1 MNGNVNGIVNGNV
14 NGNVNVNVNVHKLE
28 EALDEFDTRYLES
41 YQQITAKM
49 ALLALG
55 APPPPLLLL
64 PLLLGLLLPHSS
76 PRVLPSLPHQQ
87 PQQPMRLLSPLMAL
101 KDLDDRSLLLLM
113 SGLLQSLSLSLHPM
127 GPPLAPPKNIARLV
141 PRSGPAPS
149 SSKSASLPFITTDT
163 GVPVPAVKRPLQ
175 HATARSYSAPDC
187 TGSASAASAAS
198 AAAANSTATPCCPS
212 ALLGLASAT
221 NSNYPIG
228 SSPCCNKAPAEH
240 LTLAITKKMDP
251 RATLRSWRSLSMD
264 SIPVIV
270 ELPERPG
277 VPKMQRLFLALAIAR
292 KPSSTRRPRDRKA
305 TYVGNPFYKASK
317 SPKSRRRDRA
327 SSLLNLGFG
336 LEFERSVV

>member
-49 ALLALG
+49 ASSALG
-55 APPPPLLLL
+55 APPPPSSSSPSLS
-64 PLLLGLLLPHSS
+64 GSSSPHSS
-76 PRVLPSLPHQQ
+76 PRVSPSSPHQQ
-87 PQQPMRLLSPLMAL
+87 PQQPMRLSSPLMAS
-101 KDLDDRSLLLLM
+101 KDSDDRSLSSLM
-113 SGLLQSLSLSLHPM
+113 SGSLQSSSSSSHPM

-212 ALLGLASAT
+212 ALLGSASAT

-240 LTLAITKKMDP
+240 STSAITKKMDP

-277 VPKMQRLFLALAIAR
+277 VPKMQRSFSASAIAR

-327 SSLLNLGFG
+327 SSLSNLGFG